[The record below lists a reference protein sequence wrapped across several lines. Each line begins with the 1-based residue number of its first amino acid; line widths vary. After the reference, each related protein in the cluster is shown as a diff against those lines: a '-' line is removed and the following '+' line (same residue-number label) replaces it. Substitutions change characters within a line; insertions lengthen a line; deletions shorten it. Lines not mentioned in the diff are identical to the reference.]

1 MATLIREPSNQ
12 YDPNAIRVDNL
23 AGTQAALAYPNP
35 KPNPNPNPKPKPN

>member
-23 AGTQAALAYPNP
+23 AGTQAALAYLTLTLTPTQP
-35 KPNPNPNPKPKPN
+35 